1 MTRSAPTAPYLV
13 LNFTCNKADC
23 RSSYAHLIYWLV
35 LRIFTRFFIVT
46 FLEQN
51 RVVNRPLAGTVRR
64 GKTPEEDEVLEEQL
78 LKDPKQCAE
87 HTMLV
92 DLGRND
98 VGKVLLLIVNVIFY
112 FLKLIVNWHGIPWI
126 LARNFITLLK
136 VSLPNHAHMLF

>member
-1 MTRSAPTAPYLV
+1 M
-13 LNFTCNKADC
+13 N
-23 RSSYAHLIYWLV
+23 SYAHLIHWLV
-35 LRIFTRFFIVT
+35 LRIFTRFLVVT

-78 LKDPKQCAE
+78 LNDPKQCAE

-98 VGKVLLLIVNVIFY
+98 VGKVLLLIVNVIFD
-112 FLKLIVNWHGIPWI
+112 FLKLIVN
-126 LARNFITLLK
+126 
-136 VSLPNHAHMLF
+136 